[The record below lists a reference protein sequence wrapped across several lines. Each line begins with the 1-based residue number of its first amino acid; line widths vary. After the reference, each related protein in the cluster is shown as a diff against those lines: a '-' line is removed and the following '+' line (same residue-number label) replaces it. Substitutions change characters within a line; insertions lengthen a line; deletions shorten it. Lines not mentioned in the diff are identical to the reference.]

1 MNGAIGMDA
10 VIEKDRWEPLR
21 KIVEALGYECAGIS
35 FTVEEKKHYLRV
47 YIDSIGGIL
56 VKDCE
61 TVSKKM
67 SQFLDEHEDVIPG
80 NYFLEVSSPG
90 LERPLFT
97 VEDYIRFS
105 GKKARLKTKTAL
117 NGQKRFTGLIEG
129 VRDGKIL
136 FVPEEE
142 NPLNSDEVL
151 EIPFDTISR
160 GNLVFEDEKAKRR
173 NS

>member
-1 MNGAIGMDA
+1 MDA
-10 VIEKDRWEPLR
+10 VSERDRWEPLR
-21 KIVEALGYECAGIS
+21 EIVEGLGYECAGIA
-35 FTVEEKKHYLRV
+35 FTVEEKKQFLRV

-61 TVSKKM
+61 TVSKRI
-67 SQFLDEHEDVIPG
+67 SRYLDEHEDLIPG
-80 NYFLEVSSPG
+80 NFYLEVSSPG

-97 VEDYIRFS
+97 LDDYIRFT
-105 GKKARLKTKTAL
+105 GKKARLKTKSAL
-117 NGQKRFTGLIEG
+117 KGQKRFTGVIEG

-142 NPLNSDEVL
+142 NPLHDDEVL
-151 EIPFDTISR
+151 EIPFDAVSR
-160 GNLVFEDEKAKRR
+160 GNLVFEDEKTKRR

>member
-1 MNGAIGMDA
+1 MDTVNGR
-10 VIEKDRWEPLR
+10 DRWEPLR
-21 KIVEALGYECAGIS
+21 EIVEGLGYECAGIA
-35 FTVEEKKHYLRV
+35 FTVEDKKQFLRV

-61 TVSKKM
+61 TVSKKV
-67 SQFLDEHEDVIPG
+67 SRYLDEHEDVIPG

-90 LERPLFT
+90 LERPLFIL
-97 VEDYIRFS
+97 EDYIRFS
-105 GKKARLKTKTAL
+105 GKKARLKTKSAL

-129 VRDGKIL
+129 VREGIIL

-142 NPLNSDEVL
+142 NPLNNDEVL
-151 EIPFDTISR
+151 EIPFDAISK
-160 GNLVFEDEKAKRR
+160 GNLVYEDEKAKRR

>member
-1 MNGAIGMDA
+1 MDA
-10 VIEKDRWEPLR
+10 VSERDRWEPLR
-21 KIVEALGYECAGIS
+21 EIVEGLGYECAGIA
-35 FTVEEKKHYLRV
+35 FTVEEKKQFLRV

-61 TVSKKM
+61 TVSKRI
-67 SQFLDEHEDVIPG
+67 SRYLDEHEDLIPG
-80 NYFLEVSSPG
+80 NFYLEVSSPG

-97 VEDYIRFS
+97 LDDYIRFT
-105 GKKARLKTKTAL
+105 GKKARLKTKSAL
-117 NGQKRFTGLIEG
+117 NGQKRFTGVIEG

-142 NPLNSDEVL
+142 NPLQNDEVL
-151 EIPFDTISR
+151 EIPFDAVSR
-160 GNLVFEDEKAKRR
+160 GNLVFEDEKTKRR